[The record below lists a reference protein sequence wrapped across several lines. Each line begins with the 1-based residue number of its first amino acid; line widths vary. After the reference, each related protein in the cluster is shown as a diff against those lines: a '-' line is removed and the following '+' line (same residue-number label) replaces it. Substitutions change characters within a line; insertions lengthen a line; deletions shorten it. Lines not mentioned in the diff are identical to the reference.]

1 MRDFGH
7 RIGDDAEIYFYL
19 YNGNTLR
26 AVSERFLV
34 KISNSSSNYIETL
47 HSNCTVFT
55 DLGNAELNSDL
66 HLVANV
72 LRVGKI
78 LHSESMKK
86 ADKGNHNNRRPYG
99 VGVLSLSELMQFEE
113 AIEQEEK
120 EYSFKLF
127 TCEEK
132 DYHQLHELIIK
143 KASGKFS
150 LLNVGGTNNT
160 YGLTVSLKLIHG
172 GLGQAKKDQPLL
184 FQGTKTTT
192 KIGFPDVIMPGDVRN
207 DLFLTLKSGEFERG
221 GKSTAKNIEVTV
233 LVLDSTGVILSE
245 CLWGASGMDCCP
257 HYQSMIIYHNN
268 SPCWNETVRLSV
280 PIDKFSTAHVRFELK
295 HCSTRERSEPKI
307 FGFSFVRLMEPD
319 GATLADKTHEL
330 YVYKCEDSGKL
341 SSAGYLKLQC
351 SPFDEQGMVDQSP
364 MFHRSGKEVFAIKS
378 VLCSTKLTQNR
389 DLLALLQW
397 KEHPEKISGK
407 YVYSHKLTSSYR

>member
-19 YNGNTLR
+19 YNGNNMR

-55 DLGNAELNSDL
+55 DLGNLELNSDL

-86 ADKGNHNNRRPYG
+86 NEKTDKTNYNNRRPYG
-99 VGVLSLSELMQFEE
+99 VGVLSLSDLMQFEE
-113 AIEQEEK
+113 TIEQEEK

-150 LLNVGGTNNT
+150 LLNVGGPNT
-160 YGLTVSLKLIHG
+160 YGLSISLKLLHG

-184 FQGTKTTT
+184 FQGTTITR

-207 DLFLTLKSGEFERG
+207 DLFLTLRSGEFERG

-233 LVLDSTGVILSE
+233 LVLDSTGAILGE
-245 CLWGASGMDCCP
+245 CLWGASGMDCNP

-268 SPCWNETVRLSV
+268 SPCWNETLRLSV
-280 PIDKFSTAHVRFELK
+280 PIDKFSTAHVRFEFR
-295 HCSTRERSEPKI
+295 HCSTRDKSEPKI

-319 GATLADKTHEL
+319 GATLADKVHEL
-330 YVYKCEDSGKL
+330 YVYKCEDSSKL
-341 SSAGYLKLQC
+341 NSAGYLKLQC
-351 SPFDEQGMVDQSP
+351 SPFDEQATLDQSP
-364 MFHRSGKEVFAIKS
+364 MFHRSGKEVFTIKS
-378 VLCSTKLTQNR
+378 ILCSTKLTQNR

-397 KEHPEKISGK
+397 KEQPEKISGN
-407 YVYSHKLTSSYR
+407 TNFFIFRI